1 MKQFITLLAFT
12 ILLFANAQA
21 TNTGSKENKAI
32 QTEAKVKQEQ
42 AKQLKKQCP
51 HYPSGQSFTGIAT
64 KALTE
69 TFDSWK
75 KNYPQEYT
83 AYLKIF
89 NYTTTAT
96 K

>member
-21 TNTGSKENKAI
+21 TNSGSKESKATK
-32 QTEAKVKQEQ
+32 TEAQVKQEQ

-51 HYPSGQSFTGIAT
+51 HYPSAQGFTGTAT
-64 KALTE
+64 KAVTE

-89 NYTTTAT
+89 NYTTTSN

>member
-1 MKQFITLLAFT
+1 MKQYITLLAFT

-21 TNTGSKENKAI
+21 TNSGANENKATK
-32 QTEAKVKQEQ
+32 TEAQVKQEQ

-51 HYPSGQSFTGIAT
+51 HYPSAQRTGAAS
-64 KALTE
+64 KAVTD

-89 NYTTTAT
+89 NYT

>member
-1 MKQFITLLAFT
+1 MKQFITLLTFT

-21 TNTGSKENKAI
+21 TNSGSKESKATK
-32 QTEAKVKQEQ
+32 TEAQVKQEQ

-51 HYPSGQSFTGIAT
+51 HYPSGQSFTGVAT
-64 KALTE
+64 QAVAE

-89 NYTTTAT
+89 NYT

>member
-12 ILLFANAQA
+12 ILLFANIQA
-21 TNTGSKENKAI
+21 TSSGSNENKATK
-32 QTEAKVKQEQ
+32 TEAQVKQEQ

-51 HYPSGQSFTGIAT
+51 HYPSAQRTGAAS
-64 KALTE
+64 KVVTE

-89 NYTTTAT
+89 NYT